1 MDIDSNTASAPV
13 AFTFTFGLRSSF
25 PGPAMCRDQTRPDLP
40 LSMSIDVVSDL
51 VEACPLVSLVEAES
65 SADMHLSSA
74 ESMISIDGRMSWQ
87 HREPAAA
94 LNDEDDHMDT
104 AQMFSAVKEASPDVP
119 LIHAGD
125 SLASLVDLT
134 EQWSVEVP
142 SDVCAHPFRLHMT
155 DFTSP
160 DR

>member
-74 ESMISIDGRMSWQ
+74 DSMISIDGRMSWRL
-87 HREPAAA
+87 REPAAA
-94 LNDEDDHMDT
+94 PKDEDDHMNT
-104 AQMFSAVKEASPDVP
+104 AQVSSDVKEASPDVP

-125 SLASLVDLT
+125 SLASLVDMT
-134 EQWSVEVP
+134 EQWSVVDP
-142 SDVCAHPFRLHMT
+142 SGVCAHPEHPHMI
-155 DFTSP
+155 D
-160 DR
+160 

>member
-1 MDIDSNTASAPV
+1 MDVDSNLTSAPV
-13 AFTFTFGLRSSF
+13 AFTFAFGLRSSF
-25 PGPAMCRDQTRPDLP
+25 PGPAICLDQTRLP
-40 LSMSIDVVSDL
+40 SSMSIDVVSDI
-51 VEACPLVSLVEAES
+51 VQAFPLVSLVEAES

-74 ESMISIDGRMSWQ
+74 DSMISIDGRMSWQ

-134 EQWSVEVP
+134 EQWSVEVT